1 MTSNP
6 IQRYIPYLESGFTD
20 MWVLTMSDSLDLINM
35 LEAACISH
43 FSLHV
48 GCRNKNESG
57 GEGAQNRVSPPMPP
71 FYLYVT
77 GGRADQ
83 PRREPMKHV
92 VALAKAEVE
101 ENPLASPAMREFAG
115 VRLRDAEKRATRIL
129 EKHELAAP
137 IPIDRVKLHDSAKPK
152 QLRNFPCMK
161 FSSWLKFL
169 LDTDRVPSQLCGCGD
184 MASMNAKL
192 REFWGRYEQ
201 IHPTHP
207 LFQMQRDGQVDLSFM
222 LPVSLKRS
230 GLGMNFVGNTWG
242 NQFMFAC
249 MLRKLFKKRPQVL
262 DNLVLAYA
270 QDMAE
275 LFNSGVSNAD
285 GTVTI
290 RCCHLGTKGDLPALA
305 RMGNMLH
312 TFSNVP
318 RAASSRKSCEG
329 ICWMCKAGQENP
341 DVPFE
346 DVSGQP
352 LWEATLGCQ
361 NAWHETPPI
370 LTGVPWLQ
378 TEHWSF
384 FKTDI
389 WHNLHLGIAK
399 HFTASAFVSLLEIL
413 PLNGASMD
421 DKIRWLDEC
430 YKDYCARKRVS
441 PHVEEIG
448 RDTLSWPQAS
458 SCPVGSWNKGSA
470 STHFMKFLEDLC
482 LQNAAECAGDPL
494 LQAIATGTK
503 AMNSVMSALYGE
515 GFFIHWTKAE
525 KIAKLWLLFLQK
537 YAMCARL
544 VYRHGRS
551 RFALVPKL
559 HMLHHGCMRLLRQAE
574 LAKQNGT
581 RWTVNP
587 LGESVQQQ
595 EDFIGK
601 PSRLSRRVSAK
612 QIHAR

>member
-1 MTSNP
+1 MHSWYNDPHDHHT
-6 IQRYIPYLESGFTD
+6 F
-20 MWVLTMSDSLDLINM
+20 
-35 LEAACISH
+35 H
-43 FSLHV
+43 
-48 GCRNKNESG
+48 
-57 GEGAQNRVSPPMPP
+57 RVK
-71 FYLYVT
+71 
-77 GGRADQ
+77 RALLLLCALAK
-83 PRREPMKHV
+83 EPMKHV
-92 VALAKAEVE
+92 VALARAEVE

-137 IPIDRVKLHDSAKPK
+137 IPIDRVKLHEAAKPK

-169 LDTDRVPSQLCGCGD
+169 LDTGRLPSQLCGCGD

-192 REFWGRYEQ
+192 IEFWRRYEQ

-222 LPVSLKRS
+222 LPVYSHTDEGRSYKKQPLWILSTHGVLGRGTQRFLQKEKDKVSLNRS
-230 GLGMNFVGNTWG
+230 GLGMNFIGNTWG
-242 NQFMFAC
+242 TQFMFAC
-249 MLRKLFKKRPQVL
+249 MLRKLFKKRPKVL

-275 LFNSGVSNAD
+275 LFNSGVSNAS

-341 DVPFE
+341 DIPFE

-361 NAWHETPPI
+361 NSWHETPPM
-370 LTGVPWLQ
+370 LTGVPLRQ

-384 FKTDI
+384 YKTDI

-399 HFTASAFVSLLEIL
+399 HFTASAFVSFLEIL
-413 PLNGASMD
+413 PLNGVSMD
-421 DKIRWLDEC
+421 DKIQWLDER

-482 LQNAAECAGDPL
+482 LQHAAECAGDPL
-494 LQAIATGTK
+494 LQAIVA
-503 AMNSVMSALYGE
+503 SL
-515 GFFIHWTKAE
+515 
-525 KIAKLWLLFLQK
+525 
-537 YAMCARL
+537 C
-544 VYRHGRS
+544 
-551 RFALVPKL
+551 
-559 HMLHHGCMRLLRQAE
+559 
-574 LAKQNGT
+574 
-581 RWTVNP
+581 
-587 LGESVQQQ
+587 
-595 EDFIGK
+595 
-601 PSRLSRRVSAK
+601 
-612 QIHAR
+612 